1 MTPNDNDFW
10 MNTFE
15 EHGSSIL
22 AFLTSRL
29 GQRDLAE
36 DLLQETFI
44 RAMRGGSQLS
54 EGGNVRSYLFTTA
67 YHLIINQSR
76 KKKPA
81 LFSEV
86 SNDDGSWVNPDSPRW
101 LEGNKDLTTARIA
114 IALGLATN

>member
-1 MTPNDNDFW
+1 MTRNDDDFW

-36 DLLQETFI
+36 DLRQETFI
-44 RAMRGGSQLS
+44 RAMRGGGRLS

-67 YHLIINQSR
+67 
-76 KKKPA
+76 
-81 LFSEV
+81 
-86 SNDDGSWVNPDSPRW
+86 
-101 LEGNKDLTTARIA
+101 
-114 IALGLATN
+114 